1 MHIDSI
7 NSVEDTKGNNGE
19 RGYQYIMLYVY
30 VIHVIYCILFCLG
43 SLIMTNLR
51 LLWISH
57 SNSKINLSVGLNTIV
72 SANIKQAKLKLEVG
86 LYIFMYLFIP
96 VYHSIICIYTTA
108 TRLPS

>member
-1 MHIDSI
+1 
-7 NSVEDTKGNNGE
+7 
-19 RGYQYIMLYVY
+19 
-30 VIHVIYCILFCLG
+30 
-43 SLIMTNLR
+43 MTNLR